1 MRKAVGVTR
10 FFPFQA
16 VGHWAE
22 GNISMLAKGA
32 SLSYFV
38 HLMPKI
44 TLLGIWGKYFP
55 PPPFQ
60 EMAPSAKD
68 RAKEIAMN
76 SCPSATGGCLSRL
89 SGLCRVWR

>member
-22 GNISMLAKGA
+22 GNISMLAKGV

-44 TLLGIWGKYFP
+44 TFLVFGGNIFLSIPGNG
-55 PPPFQ
+55 
-60 EMAPSAKD
+60 PSAKD

-76 SCPSATGGCLSRL
+76 SCPSATGGCLPRL